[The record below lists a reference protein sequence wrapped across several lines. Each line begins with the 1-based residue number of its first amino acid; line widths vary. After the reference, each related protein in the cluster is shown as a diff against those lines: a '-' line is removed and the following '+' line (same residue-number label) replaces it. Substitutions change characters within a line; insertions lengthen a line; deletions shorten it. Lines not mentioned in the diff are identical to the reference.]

1 MKMERY
7 CEGGRE
13 GFRGC
18 YVKCNM
24 VGVRPLLKHV
34 CDIIV
39 SLSC

>member
-13 GFRGC
+13 GFRG

-34 CDIIV
+34 CDIIS